1 MIKHKHT
8 TSLIGIFIAIILVAA
23 GLLAYYVTHQPTKY
37 QAETATDDTPIV
49 TYNQPNNSTRPTM
62 TEEQKKEADTPG
74 QKTPTSQTAAPDTPV
89 AAPVRTDNAPKQTEV
104 RESVEQEYTY
114 YPLGLPNDPGYASS
128 WALQRVNAPAA
139 WNTTTGSGSTVVAV
153 IDTGFALTHDDLKDS
168 WLTNSGES
176 GTTQAGDPCWT
187 GVAQNKTTNDCDD
200 DNNGY
205 TDDYRGWNFYLGD
218 NNPQAG
224 RLNPNGGAVAHGT
237 ETAGLVGAEGNNN
250 TGIAAINWNTKI
262 MPLQALSDDGPGYS
276 SDIVAAI
283 YYAVDNGADA
293 VSLSLGGSSY
303 DAPIKAAVDYAYS
316 HNVPVVAA
324 AGNCGSGTEPGC
336 SSQPAG
342 TMSYPALFDHVISVG
357 ASDSNNHR
365 ASFSSYGPSLS
376 VLAPGSGTLVSPT
389 WTPANGTSLYSGA
402 LYGTSFA
409 TPQVASLVSLIKS
422 IRPNST
428 TDDIRALIMA
438 TATKIPD
445 MNGSFY
451 TPELG
456 HGVINAGSAI
466 TAASSL
472 NSIAATP
479 TLLQAGG
486 AVSEHSFR
494 ASESLGSG
502 CVGQATSYCSIRL
515 RNDFSGYERYLPYQQ
530 LTSTSAGWTWP
541 GSLMNNGEWRVQ
553 AVQGDNFSNSYI
565 LFSK

>member
-1 MIKHKHT
+1 MKHKAI
-8 TSLIGIFIAIILVAA
+8 LIGIVVTITLVIV
-23 GLLAYYVTHQPTKY
+23 GLLVYYFALQPAKHQAKTK
-37 QAETATDDTPIV
+37 TDDTPIV
-49 TYNQPNNSTRPTM
+49 TYDQPNNSTRPTM
-62 TEEQKKEADTPG
+62 TEEQKKEANAPG
-74 QKTPTSQTAAPDTPV
+74 QKTPTSQSTTPDTP
-89 AAPVRTDNAPKQTEV
+89 ATAPVRTDNAPKQTEV
-104 RESVEQEYTY
+104 RESVTQEYTY

-139 WNTTTGSGSTVVAV
+139 WNVVTGNGSTTVAV
-153 IDTGFALTHDDLKDS
+153 IDTGFSLLHDDLKDN
-168 WLTNSGES
+168 WLINSGES
-176 GTTQAGDPCWT
+176 GTTQTGDRCWT
-187 GVAQNKTTNDCDD
+187 GVAQNKTINNCDD

-205 TDDYRGWNFYLGD
+205 VDDYRGWNFYLGD

-224 RLNPNGGAVAHGT
+224 RLNPNGAAVAHGT
-237 ETAGLVGAEGNNN
+237 ETAGLAGASGNNN
-250 TGIAAINWNTKI
+250 TGIATINWNTKI

-283 YYAVDNGADA
+283 YYAVDNGAD
-293 VSLSLGGSSY
+293 VINLSLGGSSY
-303 DAPIKAAVDYAYS
+303 DAPIKAAIDYAYA
-316 HNVPVVAA
+316 HNIPVVAA

-336 SSQPAG
+336 SGQPAG

-402 LYGTSFA
+402 LYGTSYA

-422 IRPNST
+422 IRPSST

-438 TATKIPD
+438 TASKIPD

-451 TPELG
+451 TAELG
-456 HGVINAGSAI
+456 HGVINAGNAVATAI
-466 TAASSL
+466 SL
-472 NSIAATP
+472 NTTTTTP

-494 ASESLGSG
+494 ASDILGSG
-502 CVGQATSYCSIRL
+502 CVSQTTSYCSVRL
-515 RNDFSGYERYLPYQQ
+515 RNDDSGYERYLPYQQ
-530 LTSTSAGWTWP
+530 LTSTNTGWTWP
-541 GSLMNNGEWRVQ
+541 SNLMSNGEWRVQ
-553 AVQGDNFSNSYI
+553 AVQGDRQSPSY
-565 LFSK
+565 LLSSK